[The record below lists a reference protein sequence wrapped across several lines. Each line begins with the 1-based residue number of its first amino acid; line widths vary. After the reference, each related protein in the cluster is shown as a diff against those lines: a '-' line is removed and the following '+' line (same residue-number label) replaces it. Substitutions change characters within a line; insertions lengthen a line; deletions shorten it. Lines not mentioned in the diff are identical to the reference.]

1 LYETEDNQEAGPAC
15 FFDFCGCRGGA
26 KKLLLLM
33 LVFIYEQF
41 KMAQRIEM
49 QICLGSSCFSRGNK
63 DVVMFIKEYLKKNHL
78 DDKVIFKGA
87 RCMGR
92 CSNGPNLN
100 INGVIIEDVTITQI
114 ESILEKEFASLI

>member
-1 LYETEDNQEAGPAC
+1 MS
-15 FFDFCGCRGGA
+15 
-26 KKLLLLM
+26 K
-33 LVFIYEQF
+33 
-41 KMAQRIEM
+41 RIEM

-63 DVVMFIKEYLKKNHL
+63 EVVLFIRDYLKKNHL

-100 INGVIIEDVTITQI
+100 INGSIIEDVTISKI
-114 ESILEKEFASLI
+114 ESILEKEFAGLV